1 MASAWRL
8 HGTHPQRREA
18 CGLARRA
25 VGQVRAGHQ
34 RSDGPDARPHSARHA
49 ARPRRRGDR
58 MIRRREFITLLG
70 GAAAATWPLGA
81 RAQQGGKLPRLGIL
95 SPGRSELPEPG
106 VIMLDAFVQGLHE
119 LGYAEGRNLILERRY
134 AEWRPERLRE
144 LAAELAGA
152 GVDVIVAFATPAA
165 RAAKQATSA
174 IPIVAVAVGDPVAD
188 GLVDSLAKP
197 GGNVTGTSFL

>member
-1 MASAWRL
+1 MHFNQL
-8 HGTHPQRREA
+8 
-18 CGLARRA
+18 
-25 VGQVRAGHQ
+25 
-34 RSDGPDARPHSARHA
+34 
-49 ARPRRRGDR
+49 
-58 MIRRREFITLLG
+58 RRREFITLLG
-70 GAAAATWPLGA
+70 GAAVAWPLAA

-152 GVDVIVAFATPAA
+152 GVDVIVAFAHRRRARRSRRRARSRLLRSPWATPLPTGWSTAWPS
-165 RAAKQATSA
+165 RAATSPA
-174 IPIVAVAVGDPVAD
+174 PAFSGR
-188 GLVDSLAKP
+188 S
-197 GGNVTGTSFL
+197 

>member
-1 MASAWRL
+1 M
-8 HGTHPQRREA
+8 
-18 CGLARRA
+18 
-25 VGQVRAGHQ
+25 
-34 RSDGPDARPHSARHA
+34 
-49 ARPRRRGDR
+49 
-58 MIRRREFITLLG
+58 RRRELITLLT
-70 GAAAATWPLGA
+70 AAAVAWPLAA
-81 RAQQGGKLPRLGIL
+81 RAQQGGKLPRLGML

-165 RAAKQATSA
+165 GAAKQATSA

-188 GLVDSLAKP
+188 GLVDSLASRAA
-197 GGNVTGTSFL
+197 TSPAPASGRS

>member
-1 MASAWRL
+1 MHFNQL
-8 HGTHPQRREA
+8 
-18 CGLARRA
+18 
-25 VGQVRAGHQ
+25 
-34 RSDGPDARPHSARHA
+34 
-49 ARPRRRGDR
+49 
-58 MIRRREFITLLG
+58 RRREFITLLG
-70 GAAAATWPLGA
+70 GAAVAWPLAA

-197 GGNVTGTSFL
+197 GGNVTGTSFLGPELTARRLQLFSRISFPGSRMWRRFGTRMPTAIAPWQHYCRTRGPPPRR

>member
-1 MASAWRL
+1 ARSTGMTHLRHPPARNPAAQQSPVCYFSVRK
-8 HGTHPQRREA
+8 HGKYLT
-18 CGLARRA
+18 
-25 VGQVRAGHQ
+25 VK
-34 RSDGPDARPHSARHA
+34 
-49 ARPRRRGDR
+49 
-58 MIRRREFITLLG
+58 RREFIAMLG
-70 GAAAATWPLGA
+70 GATAWPLMVW
-81 RAQQGGKLPRLGIL
+81 AQQGGKLPRLGIL

-174 IPIVAVAVGDPVAD
+174 IPIVAVA
-188 GLVDSLAKP
+188 
-197 GGNVTGTSFL
+197 